1 MSSAE
6 FKNVM
11 NRATV
16 AGPASD
22 EMIDD
27 AESKLSL
34 QFPSEY
40 RAFLKEYGAAM
51 RTGFEIAGIFA
62 DDDDGAPMWRQIVQA
77 TQRLRKSVNGMLPES
92 LIPISDDGCGV
103 AYYIDASKCNEDG
116 CDVIAYGSGID
127 GKTVAGSLEEFVLKV
142 ARDELNV

>member
-1 MSSAE
+1 
-6 FKNVM
+6 M

-92 LIPISDDGCGV
+92 LIPMM
-103 AYYIDASKCNEDG
+103 
-116 CDVIAYGSGID
+116 DVVWRTTSTLQSATR
-127 GKTVAGSLEEFVLKV
+127 TVAMSSLTVPALTAKPWLEVSK
-142 ARDELNV
+142 NSS